1 MGGVDAAAKGRDL
14 AADELVRDEGLAERL
29 AGGGVGVGVFSADAG
44 EAEAGAGEP
53 EALVV
58 EV

>member
-29 AGGGVGVGVFSADAG
+29 AGGSVGVGVFGADAG